1 MLCGTALSFLLEKAA
16 MFTTDLELEAMAVAH
31 LFHLKK
37 ESQRLKQEAHR
48 LDHLIEE
55 LQDSLNGKY
64 TDYAV

>member
-1 MLCGTALSFLLEKAA
+1 

-37 ESQRLKQEAHR
+37 ESQRLKQEAYR

-64 TDYAV
+64 TNYAV

>member
-1 MLCGTALSFLLEKAA
+1 

-64 TDYAV
+64 TDYVV